1 MANLCWFWMFTNK
14 TTIMS
19 NNPEES
25 YTEKKSFHESCGY
38 SKDLGSLFDS
48 EQDKHSFDRGRDWSQ
63 KFCEDL
69 KKHAIKIINFE
80 EKEMKPLTD
89 EEIIC
94 YKKQKLCH
102 ICKKDFC
109 YDKNEKNKFKL
120 YQRVKDHCHY
130 TGEFRGPAHS
140 ICNLRYKVQW
150 EILVKIHSGSKYDY
164 HFIIIELA
172 EAFKGQFECLGEN
185 TKKYIITS
193 VPIEKENEDGKT
205 IT

>member
-89 EEIIC
+89 SDISFM
-94 YKKQKLCH
+94 K
-102 ICKKDFC
+102 
-109 YDKNEKNKFKL
+109 
-120 YQRVKDHCHY
+120 
-130 TGEFRGPAHS
+130 S
-140 ICNLRYKVQW
+140 
-150 EILVKIHSGSKYDY
+150 
-164 HFIIIELA
+164 
-172 EAFKGQFECLGEN
+172 
-185 TKKYIITS
+185 KKYVIYVKKSFIMVKMKKINLNYIKKLGISVIIQ
-193 VPIEKENEDGKT
+193 ENLEELL
-205 IT
+205 IAFVI